1 MTSMPLAEQ
10 GVAFLAGLVLL
21 TSFVLLSQT
30 RLVPVIYACAV
41 QGMCVALVALLRG
54 IVDGRGELLVSALL
68 TFALK
73 GLCIPW
79 MLDRQLDRLALHRS
93 AEVLDHQGLVLFSGA
108 ALVVFSYWVVLPL
121 AQMASSIHG
130 SVIMVSLAVVLLG
143 LLMMVVRHQA
153 MAQVV
158 GFMAMEN
165 GLFLAAVA
173 ATGGMPLVVELGIA
187 FDVLLAMVLFGI
199 FFLHIRENIDS
210 MDVDRLSALTEE
222 SGVVEKQWP

>member
-1 MTSMPLAEQ
+1 MTSLPLAEQ

-30 RLVPVIYACAV
+30 RLVPVIYAFAI
-41 QGMCVALVALLRG
+41 QGTCVALVALLRG
-54 IVDGRGELLVSALL
+54 LVDGHGELLVSALL

-79 MLDRQLDRLALHRS
+79 MLDRQLGRLALDRNT
-93 AEVLDHQGLVLFSGA
+93 EVITHQGLILFAGA

-121 AQMASSIHG
+121 AWMASSIHG
-130 SVIMVSLAVVLLG
+130 SVIMISLAVVLLG

-199 FFLHIRENIDS
+199 FFLRIRENIDT
-210 MDVDRLSALTEE
+210 MDVDRLSALSEE
-222 SGVVEKQWP
+222 GGLIEEQRP